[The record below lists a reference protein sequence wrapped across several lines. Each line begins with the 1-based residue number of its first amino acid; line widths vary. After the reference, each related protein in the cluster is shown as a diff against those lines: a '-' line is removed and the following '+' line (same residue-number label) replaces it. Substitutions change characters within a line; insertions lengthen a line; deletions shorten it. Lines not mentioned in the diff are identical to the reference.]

1 MIADEPITTA
11 NVIAFSKSDVPE
23 GTDEPEPA
31 TAETPEPADW
41 RPFGAE
47 W

>member
-23 GTDEPEPA
+23 DADDMSPV
-31 TAETPEPADW
+31 AETPEPADW
-41 RPFGAE
+41 RPFGVE

>member
-23 GTDEPEPA
+23 DADDMSPA